1 MITHRIVSL
10 AGRHCA
16 AAAAKSAQASI
27 TPGRKGG
34 ITISSSSFLCV
45 CLSVGA
51 IVKWYATLLTASAVD
66 VVALAVARACNRSKQ
81 KSSWLSFR
89 FCSLSFSFSSPFPS
103 LALSLSRPLSHR
115 VIYLLANAIW
125 HHLRVQ
131 RHQHSPTVLSAQH
144 STAQKIDR
152 RTGGKKV

>member
-1 MITHRIVSL
+1 MSL
-10 AGRHCA
+10 AG
-16 AAAAKSAQASI
+16 
-27 TPGRKGG
+27 
-34 ITISSSSFLCV
+34 

-66 VVALAVARACNRSKQ
+66 VVSLAVAGPAIDPSKRRRAQ
-81 KSSWLSFR
+81 FQVLLSLLL
-89 FCSLSFSFSSPFPS
+89 SLSSPFPS
-103 LALSLSRPLSHR
+103 LALSLSLSRPLSHR

-131 RHQHSPTVLSAQH
+131 RRQRQQHSPTVLSAQH